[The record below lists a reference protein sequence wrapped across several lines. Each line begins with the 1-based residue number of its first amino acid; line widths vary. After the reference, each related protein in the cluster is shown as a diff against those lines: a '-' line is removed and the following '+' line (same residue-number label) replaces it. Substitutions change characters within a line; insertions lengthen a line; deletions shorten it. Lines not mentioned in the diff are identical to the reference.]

1 MGSREKK
8 KLVKE
13 LDLIT
18 RNLVFLRDKGICQ
31 FCGKPAP
38 VGDRCHI
45 VAKGMGG
52 GASWARWDLS
62 NMIWGHRECHIN
74 SHAGI
79 AGFEIETKVAPEIN
93 EYLNKYRGGKLSKI
107 SLDEMVSLL
116 EELKILKMKWSENR

>member
-45 VAKGMGG
+45 VAKGMGCS
-52 GASWARWDLS
+52 ASWRRWDLL
-62 NMIWGHRECHIN
+62 NMIWGHRDCHGS

-79 AGFEIETKVAPEIN
+79 AGFEVQTTVDQGIN
-93 EYLNKYRGGKLSKI
+93 EYLTKYRGGKLSKI
-107 SLDEMVSLL
+107 SLDEMVCLL
-116 EELKILKMKWSENR
+116 KALKILEMKWKENR